1 MKGAKTIQDFTLA
14 PTIQSTVPEKHL
26 RSGVQWQERLADPG
40 SSRATRSQVD
50 RHSALLTWSS
60 PLEAKAGARIRVTSD
75 VRVVLPRRGPLDGS
89 KGRGPTEKN

>member
-50 RHSALLTWSS
+50 RHSALLT
-60 PLEAKAGARIRVTSD
+60 KRQFT
-75 VRVVLPRRGPLDGS
+75 RGEGW
-89 KGRGPTEKN
+89 GRGSE